1 MHYRMN
7 ECIIQEFLSKS
18 PFLADMD
25 IKERLPLLIPPLG
38 INGGGG
44 EAASSLYK
52 ISEVSL

>member
-1 MHYRMN
+1 MN

-44 EAASSLYK
+44 GLLQTY
-52 ISEVSL
+52 IR